1 MCCLHDISSP
11 SDKRIKEI
19 ENYDMVITELDNI
32 GDDIKFVQKEY
43 DYNDIEQRV
52 NKYMQ
57 YKFWE

>member
-1 MCCLHDISSP
+1 
-11 SDKRIKEI
+11 
-19 ENYDMVITELDNI
+19 MVITELDNI